1 MKTSFNQKHPNGQK
15 MTWKFYQVQ
24 TKHFLEFITSNTQG
38 KFSESYYQTRANAVL
53 EFI

>member
-1 MKTSFNQKHPNGQK
+1 MVKKCHENFN
-15 MTWKFYQVQ
+15 KFKLN
-24 TKHFLEFITSNTQG
+24 TFLEFITSNTQG